1 MSTFPTGPRECLCAA
16 CHRGF
21 TSLAAF
27 DAHRQ
32 GHRCLEPSSVGLW
45 YATDWLWSL
54 EPRDARVEAEQRRA
68 RGLAL
73 AAAQGASS

>member
-1 MSTFPTGPRECLCAA
+1 MAFPTGARECQCGA

-21 TSLAAF
+21 TALDAF

-45 YATDWLWSL
+45 LGTDMLWSVGQ
-54 EPRDARVEAEQRRA
+54 RNAREQAERRRA
-68 RGLAL
+68 HGQAL
-73 AAAQGASS
+73 ARKWGRS

>member
-1 MSTFPTGPRECLCAA
+1 MAFPTGARECQCGA

-21 TSLAAF
+21 TALDAF

-45 YATDWLWSL
+45 LGTDMLWSVG
-54 EPRDARVEAEQRRA
+54 RRNAREQAEQRVA
-68 RGLAL
+68 RGRAL
-73 AAAQGASS
+73 ARSRGRS

>member
-1 MSTFPTGPRECLCAA
+1 MTFPTGANECECGA

-21 TSLAAF
+21 TGLEAF

-45 YATDWLWSL
+45 LGTDMLWSVGQ
-54 EPRDARVEAEQRRA
+54 RNAREQAERRVA
-68 RGLAL
+68 RGRAL
-73 AAAQGASS
+73 ARGRERS